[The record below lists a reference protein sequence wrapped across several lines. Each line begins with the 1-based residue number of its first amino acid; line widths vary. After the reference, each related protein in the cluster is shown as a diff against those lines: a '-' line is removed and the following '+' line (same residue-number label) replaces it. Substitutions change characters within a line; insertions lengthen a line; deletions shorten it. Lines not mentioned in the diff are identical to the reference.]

1 MLQSC
6 GKKLI
11 FRKAKLGRSN
21 VTLGENVKIG
31 ILGGTFDPIHYGHLI
46 IAEEIREF
54 CKLDKVIFIPTGLP
68 PHKTGRRVTDPEHR
82 YNMLTAATASNPKFD
97 VSRVEI
103 DREGYTYTVDTL
115 KQLKGIY
122 GQNSEVFFITG
133 ADVIHELLTWKE
145 YMQVFTMCEFI
156 AAFRPGIDREVFVR
170 EINSLQDNYSAKIH
184 MVETPVIDIS
194 STDIRKRICDNKTI
208 KYLVPESI
216 EDYIRK
222 FGLYKNLY

>member
-1 MLQSC
+1 
-6 GKKLI
+6 
-11 FRKAKLGRSN
+11 
-21 VTLGENVKIG
+21 
-31 ILGGTFDPIHYGHLI
+31 
-46 IAEEIREF
+46 
-54 CKLDKVIFIPTGLP
+54 
-68 PHKTGRRVTDPEHR
+68 
-82 YNMLTAATASNPKFD
+82 
-97 VSRVEI
+97 
-103 DREGYTYTVDTL
+103 
-115 KQLKGIY
+115 
-122 GQNSEVFFITG
+122 
-133 ADVIHELLTWKE
+133 
-145 YMQVFTMCEFI
+145 MCEFI